1 MFSTIILQYY
11 VQYGIIF
18 FGGGCIKPIDYKEGV
33 VITATEL
40 KQNLGKYLDFVEQQ
54 QNDLVITKMA
64 ERFASLLLM

>member
-1 MFSTIILQYY
+1 M
-11 VQYGIIF
+11 
-18 FGGGCIKPIDYKEGV
+18 KPIDYKEGV